1 MRSEAD
7 AVGRIT
13 DMMQTAHDEIPWATM
28 RGMRDRLIG

>member
-7 AVGRIT
+7 AVGCIA
-13 DMMQTAHDEIPWATM
+13 DMLQTAHAEIPWARM